1 MRGTKHANDAT
12 AKRLGRQLRQLLED
26 PNAYLPEMTWKGR
39 LSWGRRDPVTKTLL
53 DLKKIVAKKD
63 DVKWL
68 SKRMLA
74 KRGDPV
80 GKAFAGSLHAAH
92 DDEISLVGNFKSPNF
107 GSGSFIRRGDGKQG
121 YLAGLQNHQNLT
133 LRMLPWEDHA
143 RKGMYFF
150 SWENGFVCTG
160 PNPTPP
166 KGWLEDVLERSR
178 FDFKHQ
184 EIGGVEVYVAGEINA
199 DDVLNSI
206 PSTQG
211 WVRLSFNH
219 GPIVGIDLQSLKA
232 TKEKQSAFV
241 HHLALSMLPPLL
253 TSVVEID
260 AMWVPNGWD
269 VNDELPE
276 GAKEGLDKLI
286 AGWHGLTVPEGN
298 LTHACQRSVLDSLDF
313 GLLIGSSWSRGDSI
327 EQILESLEN
336 MAGNEDEKLLA
347 AGVFLEAMNQSGEGI
362 RIDSR
367 GGIQEREG
375 SIVEVMEGASLTD
388 AVNAL
393 WEDFGLAGL
402 DSIGIEGDE
411 AQIIWEQ
418 QLKKPKPL
426 KTFLKGLDS
435 SRKKAQEK
443 AKFPYR
449 VGVLHGAV
457 GAIHDLILT
466 GLLEGPGIAE
476 RKATAR
482 HDDIDS
488 AAAGWAWLRAANRS
502 TGQDWHF
509 ESLARDRGG
518 AWMEATKALLE
529 AGKDLLDSDGSDN
542 SSFVNAL
549 RALHTATGQQEPLPD
564 QAKA

>member
-1 MRGTKHANDAT
+1 M
-12 AKRLGRQLRQLLED
+12 
-26 PNAYLPEMTWKGR
+26 
-39 LSWGRRDPVTKTLL
+39 
-53 DLKKIVAKKD
+53 
-63 DVKWL
+63 
-68 SKRMLA
+68 
-74 KRGDPV
+74 
-80 GKAFAGSLHAAH
+80 
-92 DDEISLVGNFKSPNF
+92 
-107 GSGSFIRRGDGKQG
+107 
-121 YLAGLQNHQNLT
+121 
-133 LRMLPWEDHA
+133 
-143 RKGMYFF
+143 
-150 SWENGFVCTG
+150 
-160 PNPTPP
+160 
-166 KGWLEDVLERSR
+166 
-178 FDFKHQ
+178 
-184 EIGGVEVYVAGEINA
+184 
-199 DDVLNSI
+199 
-206 PSTQG
+206 
-211 WVRLSFNH
+211 
-219 GPIVGIDLQSLKA
+219 
-232 TKEKQSAFV
+232 
-241 HHLALSMLPPLL
+241 
-253 TSVVEID
+253 
-260 AMWVPNGWD
+260 
-269 VNDELPE
+269 NDELPE
-276 GAKEGLDKLI
+276 NAKEGLDKLI

-298 LTHACQRSVLDSLDF
+298 LTRACQRSVLDSLDF
-313 GLLIGSSWSRGDSI
+313 GLLIGSSWSNGESI
-327 EQILESLEN
+327 EQILESLED
-336 MAGNEDEKLLA
+336 MTGNEDEKLLA
-347 AGVFLEAMNQSGEGI
+347 AGVFIEAMNQSSEGI
-362 RIDSR
+362 RIDAR

-449 VGVLHGAV
+449 IGVLPGAV

-482 HDDIDS
+482 HDDIDG

-529 AGKDLLDSDGSDN
+529 AGKELLDSDGSDN
-542 SSFVNAL
+542 SSFVDAL
-549 RALHTATGQQEPLPD
+549 NALHTATGQQEPLPD

>member
-1 MRGTKHANDAT
+1 
-12 AKRLGRQLRQLLED
+12 
-26 PNAYLPEMTWKGR
+26 
-39 LSWGRRDPVTKTLL
+39 
-53 DLKKIVAKKD
+53 
-63 DVKWL
+63 
-68 SKRMLA
+68 
-74 KRGDPV
+74 
-80 GKAFAGSLHAAH
+80 
-92 DDEISLVGNFKSPNF
+92 
-107 GSGSFIRRGDGKQG
+107 
-121 YLAGLQNHQNLT
+121 
-133 LRMLPWEDHA
+133 
-143 RKGMYFF
+143 
-150 SWENGFVCTG
+150 
-160 PNPTPP
+160 
-166 KGWLEDVLERSR
+166 
-178 FDFKHQ
+178 
-184 EIGGVEVYVAGEINA
+184 
-199 DDVLNSI
+199 
-206 PSTQG
+206 
-211 WVRLSFNH
+211 
-219 GPIVGIDLQSLKA
+219 
-232 TKEKQSAFV
+232 
-241 HHLALSMLPPLL
+241 
-253 TSVVEID
+253 
-260 AMWVPNGWD
+260 
-269 VNDELPE
+269 
-276 GAKEGLDKLI
+276 
-286 AGWHGLTVPEGN
+286 
-298 LTHACQRSVLDSLDF
+298 
-313 GLLIGSSWSRGDSI
+313 
-327 EQILESLEN
+327 
-336 MAGNEDEKLLA
+336 
-347 AGVFLEAMNQSGEGI
+347 
-362 RIDSR
+362 
-367 GGIQEREG
+367 
-375 SIVEVMEGASLTD
+375 MEGASLTD

-542 SSFVNAL
+542 SSFMNAL